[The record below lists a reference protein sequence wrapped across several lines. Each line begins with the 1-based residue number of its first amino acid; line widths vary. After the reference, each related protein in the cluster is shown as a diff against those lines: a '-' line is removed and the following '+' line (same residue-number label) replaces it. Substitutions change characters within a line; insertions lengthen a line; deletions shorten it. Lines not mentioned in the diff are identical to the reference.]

1 VGVLRQPGARRD
13 PSRPRLVPKHPE
25 LRKNVS
31 LELDLLHRHPP
42 MLYHYHLYRGSTNL
56 KRSISSICSI
66 LINENTKSNYVWI
79 LCAQPCPNLKIQNWI
94 WIPPMV
100 ISFVRSSPLDVAV
113 ERSQP
118 VGSFLLFFKFRFN
131 VKTIVQITAV
141 SQRPILIYCPCYIR
155 AKWTVHL
162 SSPCPHNS
170 GCVNNWLQPYP
181 LIPFSHI
188 CPFKKT
194 I

>member
-1 VGVLRQPGARRD
+1 MRTQR
-13 PSRPRLVPKHPE
+13 
-25 LRKNVS
+25 
-31 LELDLLHRHPP
+31 HRFINDAYPQFEFI
-42 MLYHYHLYRGSTNL
+42 M
-56 KRSISSICSI
+56 SIHVCFC
-66 LINENTKSNYVWI
+66 INIYKPTKKSNYVWI

-94 WIPPMV
+94 GSPQNTHMV

-131 VKTIVQITAV
+131 VKTIVQITALANDRFWFTAHV
-141 SQRPILIYCPCYIR
+141 IR
-155 AKWTVHL
+155 ARWTVHL

-188 CPFKKT
+188 CPFNDINPYDIATYT
-194 I
+194 ISDIWVIFM

>member
-1 VGVLRQPGARRD
+1 
-13 PSRPRLVPKHPE
+13 
-25 LRKNVS
+25 
-31 LELDLLHRHPP
+31 
-42 MLYHYHLYRGSTNL
+42 
-56 KRSISSICSI
+56 
-66 LINENTKSNYVWI
+66 
-79 LCAQPCPNLKIQNWI
+79 
-94 WIPPMV
+94 MV

-131 VKTIVQITAV
+131 VKTIVQITALANDRFWFTAHV
-141 SQRPILIYCPCYIR
+141 IR
-155 AKWTVHL
+155 ARWTVHL

-188 CPFKKT
+188 CPFKKKRYKPIWYRDLYDKRYMGDFYVNNKPIRRGLYPSIVT
-194 I
+194 YIIPINNNYIIYNIFYIYPVQFII

>member
-1 VGVLRQPGARRD
+1 MRTQR
-13 PSRPRLVPKHPE
+13 
-25 LRKNVS
+25 
-31 LELDLLHRHPP
+31 HRFINDAYPQFEFI
-42 MLYHYHLYRGSTNL
+42 M
-56 KRSISSICSI
+56 SIHVCFC
-66 LINENTKSNYVWI
+66 INIYKPTKKSNYVWI

-94 WIPPMV
+94 GSPQNTHMV

-131 VKTIVQITAV
+131 VKTIVQITALANDRFWFTAHV
-141 SQRPILIYCPCYIR
+141 IR
-155 AKWTVHL
+155 ARWTVHL

-188 CPFKKT
+188 CPFKT